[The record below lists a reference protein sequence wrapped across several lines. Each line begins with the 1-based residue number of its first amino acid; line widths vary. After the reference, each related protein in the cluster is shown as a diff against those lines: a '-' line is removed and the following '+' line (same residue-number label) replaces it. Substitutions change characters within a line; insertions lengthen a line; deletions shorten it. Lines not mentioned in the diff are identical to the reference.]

1 MSDVSTS
8 DRMPSNG
15 KVGTNGKVKN
25 IGGQAVIEGVM
36 MRGPTSIVIAV
47 RKPDHEIVVKS
58 EKITPLKER
67 FPPFKLP
74 ILRGIAM
81 LFESL
86 VLGMKALTYSANQ
99 ALEAEDGDSPKE
111 MGGFTIAITMLLSL
125 VLGVGLFIILPE
137 RLASLISGKR
147 FISDLASS
155 KYIFN
160 IADGIIRLTIFLIYV
175 LLISRSKNI
184 ARVFEY
190 HGAEHKSIHAYE
202 AGDEL
207 TEENAAKY
215 SPLHPRCGTAFL
227 MTVMVIGILI
237 FSIFGKPD
245 SILVRIGTRLAL
257 LPFIAGISYEI
268 IRLTAKKRHNRFVK
282 LLMAPGLW
290 LQRLTTR
297 EPSKD
302 QIEVAIRSL
311 VEVLAMESSG
321 AEQE

>member
-1 MSDVSTS
+1 
-8 DRMPSNG
+8 MPSNG
-15 KVGTNGKVKN
+15 EVKTNGEVKN

-36 MRGPTSIVIAV
+36 MRGPASIVIAV
-47 RKPDHEIVVKS
+47 RKPNHEIVVKS
-58 EKITPLKER
+58 EKVTPLKER

-74 ILRGIAM
+74 ILRGVAT

-86 VLGMKALTYSANQ
+86 VWGMKALTYSANQ
-99 ALEAEDGDSPKE
+99 ALEDENGGSSKE
-111 MGGFTIAITMLLSL
+111 MSGFTIAITMLLSL
-125 VLGVGLFIILPE
+125 GLGVGLFIILPE
-137 RLASLISGKR
+137 RLASLISEKS
-147 FISDLASS
+147 FISDAANSKYI

-160 IADGIIRLTIFLIYV
+160 ISDGIIRLTIFLIYV

-202 AGDEL
+202 AGEEL

-268 IRLTAKKRHNRFVK
+268 IRLTAKKRNNRFVK

-290 LQRLTTR
+290 LQRLTTK
-297 EPSKD
+297 EPSED

>member
-137 RLASLISGKR
+137 RLASLISGKS
-147 FISDLASS
+147 FIPDAISS
-155 KYIFN
+155 KFFN